1 MRIAL
6 VVARREGQHGDVIV
20 NDQKPKRARILG
32 NKQLVLVDQVADCC
46 ERKYDGSNHGG
57 IVDSQKQVPLPFADL
72 VNSNISSVL
81 SCLGLWLAPS
91 DLDFFGH
98 GS

>member
-1 MRIAL
+1 MCIAL
-6 VVARREGQHGDVIV
+6 VVARREGQHGDVII

-32 NKQLVLVDQVADCC
+32 NKQLVLEDQVADCC
-46 ERKYDGSNHGG
+46 ERKNDGGDHGG
-57 IVDSQKQVPLPFADL
+57 IVDSQKQVSLPFAYL

-81 SCLGLWLAPS
+81 GCLGFWLAPS